1 MAKKKEAN
9 YLDFI
14 PSHSDRV
21 SYEKNADGQ
30 VTILIENKGVFNRL
44 FQKIAEK
51 PKITRVDLQGQ
62 GNFVWL
68 CIDGKKT
75 VYDIAEEV
83 RARFGEEAEP
93 LYNRL
98 VTYMH
103 TLESCGFVVMKKAV
117 NPASVKHNYKAAS
130 NNPDNIR

>member
-44 FQKIAEK
+44 FQKIANK
-51 PKITRVDLQGQ
+51 PKVTRVDLQGQ

-75 VYDIAEEV
+75 VYDIAGEV
-83 RARFGEEAEP
+83 KAKFGEEAEP

-98 VTYMH
+98 ITYMH
-103 TLESCGFVVMKKAV
+103 ILENCGFIVMKKPTAH
-117 NPASVKHNYKAAS
+117 K
-130 NNPDNIR
+130 

>member
-1 MAKKKEAN
+1 MLAYESNPERRAEMPKKKERN

-14 PSHSDRV
+14 PVHSDRI
-21 SYEKNADGQ
+21 SYEKDGSGQ
-30 VTILIENKGVFNRL
+30 VTIFIENKGVFNRL
-44 FQKIAEK
+44 FQKIAKK
-51 PKITRVDLQGQ
+51 PEITRVDLQGQ

-75 VYDIAEEV
+75 VYDIAAEV
-83 RARFGEEAEP
+83 RSEFGEEAEP

-103 TLESCGFVVMKKAV
+103 TLESCGFIVMKEPLAQ
-117 NPASVKHNYKAAS
+117 P
-130 NNPDNIR
+130 RR